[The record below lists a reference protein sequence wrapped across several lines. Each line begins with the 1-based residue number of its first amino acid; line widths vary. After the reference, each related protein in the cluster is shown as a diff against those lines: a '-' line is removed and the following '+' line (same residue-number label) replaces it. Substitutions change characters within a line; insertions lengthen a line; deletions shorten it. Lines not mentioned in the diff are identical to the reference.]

1 MKTGVEYMNSFPQLP
16 KSMKKAIRYL
26 YQDAPVEKL
35 EDIQKI
41 LNQVIESRLEKE
53 SVKES

>member
-1 MKTGVEYMNSFPQLP
+1 
-16 KSMKKAIRYL
+16 MKKAIRYL

-35 EDIQKI
+35 EEIQKI

-53 SVKES
+53 SLKES